1 MTRPG
6 HHPFVTIRVRPERL
20 EVAQL
25 RLWELGATGLEER
38 DQTTIVRE
46 PTDGDVVVYAA
57 FEDEVAALHALN
69 EVRAEY
75 EADIVYVPHQDWA
88 TEWRRGFGAQRIG
101 RRLVLHPSWE
111 PAQSKPGDVVITI
124 DPENA
129 FGSGDH
135 ETTRLVLGFLDARI
149 TGNERV
155 LDVGCGSGILS
166 IAAIRLGAAS
176 SVAVDIE
183 EDAIVV
189 TERNAELNGVASNI
203 EASTTPLAAITGVYD
218 LVLANIETRVLVH
231 MPDALQSR
239 MAPGATL
246 ILSGILRTEKDEL
259 LAAFASMHL
268 EDLVEEGEWC
278 ACVLRQEAA

>member
-1 MTRPG
+1 MTRPDS
-6 HHPFVTIRVRPERL
+6 HPFVTIRVRPERL

-57 FEDEVAALHALN
+57 FEDDAAALHALN

-101 RRLVLHPSWE
+101 RRLLLHPSWE
-111 PAQSKPGDVVITI
+111 PAQSKPGDIVLTI

-135 ETTRLVLGFLDARI
+135 ETTRLVLGLLDARI

-189 TERNAELNGVASNI
+189 TERNAELNGVASSV
-203 EASTTPLAAITGVYD
+203 EASTTPLSAIAGVYD

-231 MPDALQSR
+231 MPDALRLR

-246 ILSGILRTEKDEL
+246 ILSGILRTEKEEL